1 MDDERQKILI
11 VDDERFNI
19 NVLVELLKPEHKT
32 TVAKNGRQ
40 ALERVLMGTP
50 PDLILLDVM
59 MPGMDGYEVIH
70 KLKDNEKTKNIPV
83 IFITALSQTSDEAK
97 GFDLGAVD
105 YITKPFQPTI
115 VKARVNTHLRLK
127 RKSDLLES
135 LVALDGLTEIPN
147 RRRFDETLDLEWKR
161 AIRNNNLLS
170 LVLMD
175 IDHFKLYND
184 NYGHAAG
191 DVCLKKVARSI
202 EKVPQRPADLVAR
215 YGGEEFVAVLPETD
229 GEGATQIAEQMR
241 EAVFSLGVTH
251 EFSSAS
257 DVVTISLGVATIYP
271 VVEIDQK
278 YLIEQADK
286 GLYDA
291 KEEGRNRFVDVDM
304 TISYD
309 TD

>member
-59 MPGMDGYEVIH
+59 MPGMDGYEVIQ